1 MHLCSHAGKLDE
13 LCHGSLFEDPPPP
26 SHTIRG
32 NVRASDLLGLQDGSP
47 GVLTIPRLGL
57 YYCQERTLIQGL
69 GIQERA
75 RWVALCD
82 SHTTTRQRDVHERER
97 AIANYANKPV
107 FRPPRVEHQMI
118 APSSGSG
125 SLSEPPLATGCSLL
139 FSFLFLCSFCLCV
152 ALKLRSLGLHPT
164 RLCGFMIYY
173 EYKPTRGGF
182 SLSHP
187 KLPLLVADIS
197 IDLIS
202 QTEGQQFGFRMR
214 SNELTARRTGGALQI

>member
-1 MHLCSHAGKLDE
+1 MKAGEGDVYRHNGDRLWPRSGNQMHLCSHAGKLDE

-125 SLSEPPLATGCSLL
+125 SLSEPSQDVAFSSLFCFFVLSACVCRHCS
-139 FSFLFLCSFCLCV
+139 SE
-152 ALKLRSLGLHPT
+152 SLW
-164 RLCGFMIYY
+164 
-173 EYKPTRGGF
+173 
-182 SLSHP
+182 LS
-187 KLPLLVADIS
+187 
-197 IDLIS
+197 
-202 QTEGQQFGFRMR
+202 
-214 SNELTARRTGGALQI
+214 